1 MACLNLPCFHPP
13 LFSISLEF
21 NLNSDTLKTLIPQMT
36 FYNDHACHCLLISI
50 TCTNQMQNARRATPF
65 PTHHSNATTSARA
78 VTAVTVTRQAQVV
91 YKMID
96 RNAGRLLLSM
106 MHLLK
111 HCSHNTIP
119 KPTNNQH

>member
-1 MACLNLPCFHPP
+1 MTMPVTA
-13 LFSISLEF
+13 SYF
-21 NLNSDTLKTLIPQMT
+21 NHVHQSK
-36 FYNDHACHCLLISI
+36 
-50 TCTNQMQNARRATPF
+50 MQNARRATPF

-119 KPTNNQH
+119 KPTNNHTNNVNHANGNPQSLHLDSSTHADHSTSTSTTRSY